1 MLEEKSKGDK
11 QIMGA
16 RYLKIEDT
24 VIEVHYPTAPRAEI
38 LELIPNRTW
47 AQIGV
52 HARKKGIHRASK
64 AWGASVREGRK
75 TLKDTWSDE
84 DNKKLDTLYP
94 HATHAQLLA
103 AFPSRALTAIRD
115 RAQRRG
121 LHRTRE
127 ARGRQIQIGRKEA
140 KRKKR

>member
-1 MLEEKSKGDK
+1 LLEERGGKI
-11 QIMGA
+11 IMGA

-52 HARKKGIHRASK
+52 HARKKGIHRTSK
-64 AWGASVREGRK
+64 AWGNSIREGRK
-75 TLKDTWSDE
+75 TLRDTWSDE
-84 DNKKLDTLYP
+84 DNKKLDSLYP
-94 HATHAQLLA
+94 NATHAQLLA
-103 AFPSRALTAIRD
+103 AFPSRVLTAIRD

-127 ARGRQIQIGRKEA
+127 ATGRQIQIGRKEA